1 MKNKRRYQMRRAA
14 GLYWLLDMEQSGKKS
29 TGAVSFNESGAF
41 IWEQYERLGSDEA
54 VAEKLC
60 ENFDLFYEDSLAD
73 VRQFLSQ
80 LREQGLEI

>member
-14 GLYWLLDMEQSGKKS
+14 GLYWLLDMEQSGAKNI
-29 TGAVSFNESGAF
+29 GVVSFNESGAF
-41 IWEQYERLGSDEA
+41 IWEQYECLGSDEA
-54 VAEKLC
+54 VAEKLR
-60 ENFDLFYEDSLAD
+60 ESFGISYKDSLTD

>member
-14 GLYWLLDMEQSGKKS
+14 GLYWLLDMEQSGEKS
-29 TGAVSFNESGAF
+29 IGTVSFNESGAF
-41 IWEQYERLGSDEA
+41 IWEQYEHLGSDEA

-60 ENFDLFYEDSLAD
+60 ESFNISYEDSLAD

-80 LREQGLEI
+80 LREQGLEL